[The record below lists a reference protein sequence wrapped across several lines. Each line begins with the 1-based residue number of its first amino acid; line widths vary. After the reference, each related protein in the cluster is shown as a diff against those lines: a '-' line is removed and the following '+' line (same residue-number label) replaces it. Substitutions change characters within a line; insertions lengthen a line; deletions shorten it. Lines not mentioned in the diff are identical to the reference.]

1 MTRAVRLAA
10 ALGVAALVAACA
22 QFEPRPPDGP
32 LEFQLTGRLAARY
45 EAESFTGNVTWSHA
59 RQGDEMLISSPLG
72 QGVARILRDAEGVVL
87 RTAEPREYRAADA
100 ETLTQKALGFR
111 LPLVGLGDW
120 VRARPADGQPFHIE
134 RSPEG
139 RVRVLEQQGWR
150 IEYLEYEG
158 ARPKLMRLV
167 YPGIELRFAVTEW
180 K

>member
-1 MTRAVRLAA
+1 VTRAVRLAA

-139 RVRVLEQQGWR
+139 QVRVLEQQGWR